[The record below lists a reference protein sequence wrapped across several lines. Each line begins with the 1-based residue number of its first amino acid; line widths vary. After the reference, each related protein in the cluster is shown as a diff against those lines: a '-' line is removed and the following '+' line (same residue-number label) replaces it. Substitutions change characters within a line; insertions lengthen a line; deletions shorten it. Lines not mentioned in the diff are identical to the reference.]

1 MDAHYHTLPRRRAAS
16 LLRLCGHR
24 NERAFG
30 EDRHDHFVPREH
42 PIMTVWRGIPQ
53 PNQGGIDQ
61 GLSKD
66 CLSRSEPV

>member
-1 MDAHYHTLPRRRAAS
+1 MRITI
-16 LLRLCGHR
+16 LCHFAEPHPFCGFAGI
-24 NERAFG
+24 EMSVAFG
-30 EDRHDHFVPREH
+30 EDHLDHFAPPEH

>member
-1 MDAHYHTLPRRRAAS
+1 
-16 LLRLCGHR
+16 
-24 NERAFG
+24 
-30 EDRHDHFVPREH
+30 
-42 PIMTVWRGIPQ
+42 MTVWRGIPQ